1 MSPYSQLKYQ
11 LFGQKNNYQTTPYT
25 YFRPLMKNERLLLL
39 ILAAAMFT
47 HIMDF
52 MIMMPLSPSLMSIF
66 DINAQEF
73 SLLVSSYTITAG
85 VTGFLAAFRIDRYDR
100 KSMMLVMYLGFT
112 LGTLACAIAPSYF
125 FLLMARSVAGAFG
138 GVLGALILS
147 IVSDAIPLERRASA
161 LGIVMASFS
170 VASVF
175 GVPFGLFLASKFSW
189 HAPFL
194 FLGMLAALIF
204 VLMFWFIPPLR
215 AHLDTGNGIK
225 KPMEILKNIFGQR
238 STRLGLTFAA
248 VLTLGHFTIVP
259 FIAAYMVGNVGFSN
273 DELAYIYL
281 VGGALTIFFSPWVGK
296 MADKHGR
303 LKIFTIFGSL
313 VIIPI
318 VIITNMPPTPLW
330 AALIVAGI
338 FFIFSNGRMVPS
350 TTMETAIISPESRG
364 SYMSIR
370 SSVQQLTS
378 GLASFVAGTII
389 SEKASVF
396 GPDAKALV
404 NYGYVGL
411 IAVFFSLVSLWLARK
426 LQVAQGA

>member
-1 MSPYSQLKYQ
+1 MRSEKIL
-11 LFGQKNNYQTTPYT
+11 LF
-25 YFRPLMKNERLLLL
+25 

-66 DINAQEF
+66 DINAQQF

-85 VTGFLAAFRIDRYDR
+85 VSGFLAAFRIDRYDR
-100 KSMMLVMYLGFT
+100 KSMMMVMYLGFT
-112 LGTLACAIAPSYF
+112 AGTLACAVAPSF
-125 FLLMARSVAGAFG
+125 LFLLAARSAAGAFG

-147 IVSDAIPLERRASA
+147 IVSDAIPLERRASG

-194 FLGMLAALIF
+194 FLGIIAVIILI
-204 VLMFWFIPPLR
+204 LMYVFIPPQR
-215 AHLDTGNGIK
+215 AHLRGGTGRK
-225 KPMEILKNIFGQR
+225 KPLEILTNIFGQR
-238 STRLGLTFAA
+238 SSRLGLTFAS

-259 FIAAYMVGNVGFSN
+259 FLAAYMVGNVGFST
-273 DELAYIYL
+273 DDLSYIYL

-330 AALIVAGI
+330 TALIVSGI

-350 TTMETAIISPESRG
+350 TTMETAIISQENRG

-378 GLASFVAGTII
+378 GLASFIAGTII
-389 SEKASVF
+389 SEKPSIF
-396 GPDAKALV
+396 GEETKALV
-404 NYGYVGL
+404 NYEYVGY
-411 IAVFFSLVSLWLARK
+411 IAVLFSLISLWLARK